1 MVAGAK
7 VRRKNGIE
15 EKMKKKLR
23 KTDKITKK
31 KR

>member
-7 VRRKNGIE
+7 VQRKNGIE

-23 KTDKITKK
+23 KTNKITKK

>member
-7 VRRKNGIE
+7 VQRKNGKE

-23 KTDKITKK
+23 KTNKFLNSF
-31 KR
+31 